1 MLLLL
6 LLLFEELLCHRASTV
21 DPQVLRPHYP
31 VAEEPSSFRVLQVS
45 SFANHS
51 WAHTQ
56 ASGWLDELQ
65 THCWDKDLGTIRF
78 LRPWSQGNFS
88 KEELKNYQ
96 ALLQLYYHGFP
107 REVQAFA
114 SQFQFEYPFDL
125 QISFSCR
132 MHAGKASESFLTGA
146 YQGSDFLHF
155 QGTYWQPSPGAGS
168 QAQNVCKVLNHHRSI
183 NEIVQNLL
191 NYTCPRFLTSL
202 LEAGKSEL
210 ERQVKPEAWVSKGPS
225 PGPGR
230 LLLVCHVTGFHPKPV
245 WVMWTQGEQEQPGT
259 QQGDILPNADGTW
272 YLRVTLDVAAEKA
285 AGLACRVKH
294 SSLGGHDIIIHWGG
308 YSILPI
314 LICLTVIVTLVML
327 VVVDS
332 WFKKQRSN
340 WNIGPPPIFL
350 IEANTQDPRSS
361 GNQLWLAQK
370 SWIKNRFLK
379 KWKTSLNQL

>member
-6 LLLFEELLCHRASTV
+6 LLLFQELLCHRASTV
-21 DPQVLRPHYP
+21 APQVLRPHYP

-65 THCWDKDLGTIRF
+65 THRWDKDLGTIRF

-114 SQFQFEYPFDL
+114 SQFQFE
-125 QISFSCR
+125 C
-132 MHAGKASESFLTGA
+132 
-146 YQGSDFLHF
+146 
-155 QGTYWQPSPGAGS
+155 
-168 QAQNVCKVLNHHRSI
+168 
-183 NEIVQNLL
+183 
-191 NYTCPRFLTSL
+191 
-202 LEAGKSEL
+202 
-210 ERQVKPEAWVSKGPS
+210 
-225 PGPGR
+225 
-230 LLLVCHVTGFHPKPV
+230 
-245 WVMWTQGEQEQPGT
+245 
-259 QQGDILPNADGTW
+259 
-272 YLRVTLDVAAEKA
+272 
-285 AGLACRVKH
+285 
-294 SSLGGHDIIIHWGG
+294 G

>member
-6 LLLFEELLCHRASTV
+6 LLLFKELLCPRASTV
-21 DPQVLRPHYP
+21 APQVLGPHHP
-31 VAEEPSSFRVLQVS
+31 GAKEPYSFHMLQIS

-51 WAHTQ
+51 WAHIQ
-56 ASGWLDELQ
+56 ASGWLGELQ
-65 THCWDKDLGTIRF
+65 THRWNSVLGTIRF
-78 LRPWSQGNFS
+78 LRPWSQGSFS
-88 KEELKNYQ
+88 KEELKNLQ
-96 ALLQLYYHGFP
+96 MLLQLYFHGFP
-107 REVQAFA
+107 RKVQAFA
-114 SQFQFEYPFDL
+114 SQFQFEYPFEL

-132 MHAGKASESFLTGA
+132 MYAGKASESFLNGA
-146 YQGSDFLHF
+146 YQGSDFLSF
-155 QGTYWQPSPGAGS
+155 QGNYWKPSPGAGS
-168 QAQNVCKVLNHHRSI
+168 QAQNVCKVLNHYRVI
-183 NEIVQNLL
+183 KEIVQHLL
-191 NYTCPRFLTSL
+191 SDTCPRFLAGL

-272 YLRVTLDVAAEKA
+272 YLRVTLDVAAREA

-314 LICLTVIVTLVML
+314 LICFTVTLTLVIL
-327 VVVDS
+327 VVADS
-332 WFKKQRSN
+332 WFKKQSSN
-340 WNIGPPPIFL
+340 WNICSPHVPALPF
-350 IEANTQDPRSS
+350 P
-361 GNQLWLAQK
+361 QK
-370 SWIKNRFLK
+370 PTP
-379 KWKTSLNQL
+379 KTLGVRNHGSKTDS